1 MMRKT
6 VPVIKVIL
14 NVQKLVPVGIKWK
27 EVLTMQTSSIQSE
40 KCEKL
45 KMKNTPHMEG
55 TKDNRQVN
63 NE

>member
-27 EVLTMQTSSIQSE
+27 EVLTM
-40 KCEKL
+40 
-45 KMKNTPHMEG
+45 
-55 TKDNRQVN
+55 
-63 NE
+63 